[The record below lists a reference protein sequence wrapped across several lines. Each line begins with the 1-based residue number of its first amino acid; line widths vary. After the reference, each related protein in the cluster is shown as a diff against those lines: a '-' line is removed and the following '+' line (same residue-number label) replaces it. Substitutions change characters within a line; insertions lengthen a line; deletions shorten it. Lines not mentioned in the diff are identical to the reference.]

1 MIAGQLA
8 LVVATL
14 FSGAAV
20 YVLVV
25 EHVARQQ
32 LDDRAALTEWKPSY
46 KRGAAMQ
53 APLAL
58 IGFVLGTVARWQT
71 SNPWF
76 LAGALALLAPWPWT
90 LLAIKRTNDKL
101 LQKNDRLTDR
111 RPITHSVLQKPNQRT
126 STDSPIQTLVTQ
138 LLHPIALSQGR
149 LAIHNRGR
157 PR

>member
-8 LVVATL
+8 LVVASL

-20 YVLVV
+20 YVLAV
-25 EHVARQQ
+25 ERVARQQ

-58 IGFVLGTVARWQT
+58 IGFVLGTVAWWQT

-90 LLAIKRTNDKL
+90 LLAIKPTNEKL
-101 LQKNDRLTDR
+101 LAT
-111 RPITHSVLQKPNQRT
+111 PIDAAGTESRAVMEKW
-126 STDSPIQTLVTQ
+126 
-138 LLHPIALSQGR
+138 GR
-149 LAIHNRGR
+149 LHAVRVLLGAGATVLFFAAIAFA
-157 PR
+157 